1 MADELIS
8 QRDAVFDPPPT
19 VPISDGMTTQCR
31 ITIPD
36 HASDTITLMQQPDPG
51 QTADGNLRI
60 NGKVQATLNLDGSGT
75 ATYRLLYNYPL
86 QVTVRPDVKR
96 TIKAQF
102 AGADIPGA
110 QVTYDF
116 IEREAFP
123 VVTPG
128 KPEFAVFGGDNLS
141 LQLHAVSGTGDR
153 VGGCPIRVMC
163 RDGNVRFFD
172 DNGNDV
178 TQQDAVMNFL
188 FADYTTNNVQGDP
201 DYGIANIELSAGNI
215 GIFDVSFEVKG
226 FNSEGAFTLIVADD
240 QIVGGELDAPRY
252 SFSSSL
258 RLDGPATTFVRLTST
273 QGFANYSK
281 VVFFVNGIAV
291 APYDLTLGQLTTVG
305 YELPKI
311 WFTQKTIEGADP
323 GGKAAVYYMIQSND
337 DDANMTRSVVKKF
350 TTVGTVM
357 NKPDPNVARSL
368 PEPRVIGVTVVNQSV
383 IEAGFLDVTIDFTNS
398 GVPAGVSG
406 FLTVYANGYSSRAST
421 QIDKVQTI
429 PKSFTTGSGKT
440 TVQVDASLLWGF
452 TTTANNQQSTLLI
465 DYYLVTPSLTE
476 NSVPVSS
483 EIEDPAQRDAGKTYS
498 KFIANGWQ
506 LATLVS
512 N

>member
-8 QRDAVFDPPPT
+8 QRNIVFDPPT
-19 VPISDGMTTQCR
+19 GSFISDGMTTLCR
-31 ITIPD
+31 ITIPG
-36 HASDTITLMQQPDPG
+36 HANDTITLMQQPDPG
-51 QTADGNLRI
+51 QNPDPNLRI
-60 NGKVQATLNLDGSGT
+60 NGQAQANLNLDGSGK
-75 ATYRLLYNYPL
+75 ATFRLLYNYPS
-86 QVTVRPDVKR
+86 QVTVRPDVNR

-102 AGADIPGA
+102 AGADVPGA
-110 QVTYDF
+110 DVTYDF
-116 IEREAFP
+116 IEREAFAI
-123 VVTPG
+123 VTPG

-153 VGGCPIRVMC
+153 VGNCSITVMC
-163 RDGNVRFFD
+163 GEGNVRFFD

-178 TQQDAVMNFL
+178 TQQDPGTNFL
-188 FADYTTNNVQGDP
+188 FAEYRTNNLQGDP
-201 DYGIANIELSAGNI
+201 DYGIAKIELSAGNV
-215 GIFDVSFEVKG
+215 GIFDVSFAVKG
-226 FNSEGAFTLIVADD
+226 FNSEGTITLVVADD
-240 QIVGGELDAPRY
+240 QIIGGTLEAPRY

-258 RLDGPATTFVRLTST
+258 RLDGPATTFVRLAST

-305 YELPKI
+305 YELPKV
-311 WFTQKTIEGADP
+311 WFTQKTIDGADP
-323 GGKAAVYYMIQSND
+323 AGKAAVYYMIQSND

-357 NKPDPNVARSL
+357 NKPDPTVARTL
-368 PEPRVIGVTVVNQSV
+368 PEPRVLGATVVNQSV
-383 IEAGFLDVTIDFTNS
+383 IEGGSLDVTIDFTSS
-398 GVPAGVSG
+398 GVSAGVSG

-421 QIDKVQTI
+421 QIDNVQTI
-429 PKSFTTGSGKT
+429 TKNFTTGSGKT

-452 TTTANNQQSTLLI
+452 TTSANNQKSTLLI

-476 NSVPVSS
+476 NPAPASS
-483 EIEDPAQRDAGKTYS
+483 DIDDPAQRDAGKTYS
-498 KFIANGWQ
+498 KFVASGWT
-506 LATLVS
+506 LATPVS